1 MLAMVM
7 RKGADKP
14 SEQEV
19 EETFM
24 FMLSAITMSAISSQ
38 VEDICDSDNKAS
50 ATSSSVGNG

>member
-1 MLAMVM
+1 MVM
-7 RKGADKP
+7 RKGANKP